1 MFKKIFRSISNKIV
15 DGIARL
21 SPESNSQFF
30 FISLLAIVA
39 IISIGFFPLFGIN
52 GLFIKNLI
60 VPIFAGILLI
70 IIAVQSLKNGY
81 FSLPDKKT
89 SWVLF
94 GFLLVT
100 LVSSMFASAPRNA
113 LFGTLGEAPS
123 FALLFSLVIIFYVAS
138 VAIKKFSHI
147 LGILLVMAGVYVVTF
162 LHVILRVIFGPA
174 FLSFGFFNTLTSSLV
189 GSWTDFALFSLLIV
203 ILSVICLEMGK
214 FVKTAKW
221 AALTVGIF
229 GIIGLF
235 LSNISWVWILAGAIL
250 IIVSIYI
257 FSLAYWNPEKASYEK
272 GRPAPWYSLATFIV
286 ILVGF
291 LFGGV
296 ITSPLSKVRPMN
308 YNEIYPNITATATAG
323 VVSLR
328 ENPITG
334 SGLNSFSHLW
344 NKVKP
349 VALSGT
355 DSGSVEFSTGYSF
368 ITTVLST
375 TGILGIIA
383 WLLLLVLLVGQYIKL
398 FKNGFQDSSER
409 FTGMLIITGSLLL
422 SFIAFI
428 DYPGISLLVL
438 WMIFL
443 GGLWSINYSDEES
456 RRIYFVHDPRTSFF
470 GILSILVLIFVGGAF
485 IYITVR
491 QTASVFAYSSGLR
504 SFSSNNRSVGIDQL
518 SRANQLWA
526 TDFYNRT
533 LANQVLLE
541 VQSIKPDQNT
551 SKDVLSREIQRVLSV
566 AMSYAD
572 ISTKL
577 DPKNY
582 QNWLAS
588 GNVYKFFTELKVDGA
603 ADRAREAYNKA
614 KALSPND
621 RTFDLLFANLSVSE
635 GNTDAAKALVTQ
647 SIKDFPT
654 VDAYL
659 WLYQQD
665 IQAKNYSDAEIQL
678 VNALKINGNNAG
690 LLTELAT
697 LYFVQGKY
705 TDAVALFERSLS
717 INRNQPIA
725 FAYLGVSYEALGK
738 TDQSTQVFNFLKQQI
753 PASADKLIEQVRAQ
767 KGGSVT
773 PAVETPEAAKVT
785 PEVSAKNTPVAKPK
799 Q

>member
-1 MFKKIFRSISNKIV
+1 MFKKIFRSVSNKIV
-15 DGIARL
+15 DGIAKL
-21 SPESNSQFF
+21 SPETNSQFF
-30 FISLLAIVA
+30 FISLLVVVTIV
-39 IISIGFFPLFGIN
+39 SIGFFPLFGIN
-52 GLFIKNLI
+52 GLFIKNLL

-70 IIAVQSLKNGY
+70 VIAVQSLKNGY
-81 FSLPDKKT
+81 FTLPDKKT
-89 SWVLF
+89 SWALF
-94 GFLLVT
+94 AFLLVM
-100 LVSSMFASAPRNA
+100 LLSSLFASAPRNA

-123 FALLFSLVIIFYVAS
+123 FALLFSLIIIFYIAS

-147 LGILLVMAGVYVVTF
+147 LGVLLVMAGIYVITF
-162 LHVILRVIFGPA
+162 IHIILRVIFGSA
-174 FLSFGFFNTLTSSLV
+174 FMSFGFFNTLTSSLV
-189 GSWTDFALFSLLIV
+189 GSWTDFALFSLLMV
-203 ILSVICLEMGK
+203 VLSVVCLEMGE
-214 FVKTAKW
+214 FVKAAKW
-221 AALTVGIF
+221 ITFTVGVF

-235 LSNISWVWILAGAIL
+235 LSNISWVWVLAGAIL
-250 IIVSIYI
+250 IVISIYI
-257 FSLAYWNPEKASYEK
+257 FSLAYWNPEKSSYEK
-272 GRPAPWYSLATFIV
+272 GRPAPWYSLVTFII

-296 ITSPLSKVRPMN
+296 ITSPLAKVRPMT
-308 YNEIYPNITATATAG
+308 YSEIYPNITATTSAG
-323 VVSLR
+323 IVSIK
-328 ENPITG
+328 ENPIIGT
-334 SGLNSFSHLW
+334 GLNSFAHLW

-368 ITTVLST
+368 VTTVLATS
-375 TGILGIIA
+375 GILGIIVCVMV
-383 WLLLLVLLVGQYIKL
+383 LLLIIGQYIKI
-398 FKNGFQDSSER
+398 FKNGFQDPSER
-409 FTGMLIITGSLLL
+409 FTGMLIIVGSLLL
-422 SFIAFI
+422 SFIAVV
-428 DYPGISLLVL
+428 DYPGISLLIL

-443 GGLWSINYSDEES
+443 GGLWSINSSEEDI
-456 RRIYFVHDPRTSFF
+456 RRIHFVHDPRTSFF
-470 GILSILVLIFVGGAF
+470 GILSIIVLIFVGGAF

-504 SFSSNNRSVGIDQL
+504 SFSVNNRSAGIDQL

-533 LANQVLLE
+533 LANQVLLQ
-541 VQSIKPDQNT
+541 VQNITPDQNT

-582 QNWLAS
+582 QNWVVS

-603 ADRAREAYNKA
+603 GDRAREAYNKA

-621 RTFDLLFANLSVSE
+621 RTLDLLFANLSASE
-635 GNTDAAKALVTQ
+635 GNVDAAKTLVQQ
-647 SIKDFPT
+647 SITQYPT
-654 VDAYL
+654 VGAYV

-665 IQAKNYSDAEIQL
+665 IQSKNYTDAETQL
-678 VNALKINGNNAG
+678 INALKIDSNNPG
-690 LLTELAT
+690 LITELAT

-705 TDAVALFERSLS
+705 NDAVSLFERSLS
-717 INRNQPIA
+717 INRNQPIT

-738 TDQSTQVFNFLKQQI
+738 SDQATQIFDFLKKQL
-753 PASADKLIEQVRAQ
+753 PDSAGKLIEQVRAQ

-773 PAVETPEAAKVT
+773 PNVETPEATTT
-785 PEVSAKNTPVAKPK
+785 PTKTNTPAKAK

>member
-1 MFKKIFRSISNKIV
+1 MFKKIFNSISNKIV

-70 IIAVQSLKNGY
+70 VIAVQSLKNGY
-81 FSLPDKKT
+81 FSLPDKNT
-89 SWVLF
+89 SWVIF
-94 GFLLVT
+94 GFLLVV
-100 LVSSMFASAPRNA
+100 LISSIFASAPRNA

-123 FALLFSLVIIFYVAS
+123 FALLFSMVIIFYVAS
-138 VAIKKFSHI
+138 IAIKKISHI
-147 LGILLVMAGVYVVTF
+147 LGLLLVIAGVYVVTF

-189 GSWTDFALFSLLIV
+189 GSWTDFALFSLLMV

-221 AALTVGIF
+221 TALTVGIF

-257 FSLAYWNPEKASYEK
+257 FSLAYWNSEKASYEK
-272 GRPAPWYSLATFIV
+272 GRPAPWYSLITFIV

-291 LFGGV
+291 LFGSV
-296 ITSPLSKVRPMN
+296 ITSPLSKVRPMT
-308 YNEIYPNITATATAG
+308 YNEIYPNITATASAG

-375 TGILGIIA
+375 TGIIM
-383 WLLLLVLLVGQYIKL
+383 WLLLLVLLVGQYVKL

-456 RRIYFVHDPRTSFF
+456 RRIHFVHDPRTSFF

-485 IYITVR
+485 IYVTVR

-504 SFSSNNRSVGIDQL
+504 SFSVNNRSAGMDQL

-533 LANQVLLE
+533 LANQVLLQ
-541 VQSIKPDQNT
+541 VQNITPDQNT

-572 ISTKL
+572 VSTKL

-621 RTFDLLFANLSVSE
+621 RTLDLLFANLSVSE

-665 IQAKNYSDAEIQL
+665 IQVKNYSDAEIQL

-753 PASADKLIEQVRAQ
+753 PATADKLIEQVRAQ

-785 PEVSAKNTPVAKPK
+785 PEVSTKNTSVAKPK

>member
-1 MFKKIFRSISNKIV
+1 MFKKIFRSVSNKIV
-15 DGIARL
+15 DGIAKL
-21 SPESNSQFF
+21 SPETNSQFF
-30 FISLLAIVA
+30 FISLLVIATVV
-39 IISIGFFPLFGIN
+39 SVGFFPLFGIN
-52 GLFIKNLI
+52 GLFVKNLL

-89 SWVLF
+89 SWALF
-94 GFLLVT
+94 AFLLVM
-100 LVSSMFASAPRNA
+100 LVSSLFASAPRNA

-123 FALLFSLVIIFYVAS
+123 FALLFSLVVIFYVSS

-147 LGILLVMAGVYVVTF
+147 LGILLVMSGVYVITF
-162 LHVILRVIFGPA
+162 IHIILRIIFGPA
-174 FLSFGFFNTLTSSLV
+174 FMSFGFFNTLTSSLV
-189 GSWTDFALFSLLIV
+189 GSWTDFALFSLLMV
-203 ILSVICLEMGK
+203 VLAVVCLEMGK
-214 FVKTAKW
+214 FVKAAKW
-221 AALTVGIF
+221 ITFTVGGF
-229 GIIGLF
+229 ALIGLF
-235 LSNISWVWILAGAIL
+235 LSNISWVWVLAGAIL
-250 IIVSIYI
+250 IVISIYI
-257 FSLAYWNPEKASYEK
+257 FSLAYWNSEKSSYEK
-272 GRPAPWYSLATFIV
+272 GRPAPWYSLVTFIV

-296 ITSPLSKVRPMN
+296 ITSPLAKVRPMS
-308 YNEIYPNITATATAG
+308 YSEIYPNITATTNAG
-323 VVSLR
+323 IVSIK

-334 SGLNSFSHLW
+334 AGLNGFAHLW

-355 DSGSVEFSTGYSF
+355 DSGAVEFSTGYSF
-368 ITTVLST
+368 VSTVLAT
-375 TGILGIIA
+375 TGILGIIVCLM
-383 WLLLLVLLVGQYIKL
+383 LLLLLIGQYIKL
-398 FKNGFQDSSER
+398 FKNGFEDSSER
-409 FTGMLIITGSLLL
+409 FTGMLIIVGSLLL
-422 SFIAFI
+422 SFITVI

-443 GGLWSINYSDEES
+443 GGLWSINHSDEET
-456 RRIYFVHDPRTSFF
+456 RRIHFVHDPRTSFF
-470 GILSILVLIFVGGAF
+470 GILSILVLIFIGGAF

-504 SFSSNNRSVGIDQL
+504 SFSVNDRSTGIDQL

-533 LANQVLLE
+533 LANQVLLQ
-541 VQSIKPDQNT
+541 VQNITPDQNT

-582 QNWLAS
+582 QNWVAS

-603 ADRAREAYNKA
+603 GDRAREAYNKA
-614 KALSPND
+614 KVLSPND
-621 RTFDLLFANLSVSE
+621 RTLDLLFANLSVSE
-635 GNTDAAKALVTQ
+635 GNTDAGKTLVQQ
-647 SIKDFPT
+647 SIAQYPT

-665 IQAKNYSDAEIQL
+665 IQSKNYGDAETQL
-678 VNALKINGNNAG
+678 INSLKIDPNNPG

-705 TDAVALFERSLS
+705 NDAVSLFERSLS
-717 INRNQPIA
+717 INRNQPIT

-738 TDQSTQVFNFLKQQI
+738 TDQATQIFDFLKKQI

-773 PAVETPEAAKVT
+773 AVVETPDTTTPSTPAKIAPT
-785 PEVSAKNTPVAKPK
+785 AKPK